1 MKKIKFLMGLHCHQ
15 PVDNFGQIF
24 EEAYRKAYE
33 PFLATLERHPG
44 IKLSLHYS
52 GPVID
57 WFLKNRQGFIERI
70 IKLVDKGQVEILSGG
85 YYEPIVPMIPERDA
99 LGQME
104 MLTSFI
110 ETKLHRKP
118 TGFWLTERIWDPSIR
133 DVLKKTDMKYT
144 IVDDFHFKC
153 AGVKENKIFGHY
165 SVKGIENFSVFASVK
180 KLRYAM
186 PFRPV
191 SSTMDYIKGV
201 YEKEGAQSVTFADDC
216 EKFGLWPYTHDWV
229 YRKGWLDKLFTE
241 LEKSDF
247 IETATFSEALE
258 KDKSL
263 GEIEVPSSSYEEMF
277 NWSGG
282 DFNNF
287 FKKYS
292 ESDLMRRRMLHLSE
306 KLSTTSEKE
315 ARNELYKAQS
325 NCAYWH
331 GVFGGVYLTH
341 LRQGIYSHMIKA
353 ERAID
358 KKNGKCKIEKA
369 DLRGEYKN
377 SICLKNDNIAVFI
390 NPDYA
395 GAIFEIDYKPTP
407 YNLVNTISRRFET
420 YHRKLIKNRKLN
432 VGKLK
437 KDADKDDAVDL
448 YDVLGVRGR
457 NLRRFLSYDSYNR
470 FSFMCHVMKSSASLK
485 DFMKSD
491 HVDTSEN
498 SLFGPFKQS
507 VEDKKDGI
515 AVCMERN
522 GEIKTREG
530 SCALKLK
537 KCVIVEKG
545 SEIFIKLFLKNV
557 SDKKVEIIFGV
568 EFNWSVRDESF
579 MRPKRIRNVKNMT
592 IKDRYSNLKINYFF
606 EKPMGLWSFPV
617 YTLNESERGLDKGF
631 QEISQIF
638 YKKLVMKQGSE
649 FLLEGKINISV

>member
-1 MKKIKFLMGLHCHQ
+1 M
-15 PVDNFGQIF
+15 DNFGQIF
-24 EEAYRKAYE
+24 GEAYRKAYE
-33 PFLATLERHPG
+33 PFLATLERHPD

-52 GPVID
+52 GPVMD

-70 IKLVDKGQVEILSGG
+70 RKLIDKGQIEILAGG
-85 YYEPIVPMIPERDA
+85 YYEPIIPMIPETDA
-99 LGQME
+99 IGQME
-104 MLTSFI
+104 MLVSSI
-110 ETKLHRKP
+110 ETNLHQKP
-118 TGFWLTERIWDPSIR
+118 TGFWLTERVWDPSIR
-133 DVLKKTDMKYT
+133 DVLKKISMKYT

-153 AGVKENKIFGHY
+153 AGVKEDKIFGHY
-165 SVKGIENFSVFASVK
+165 SIKGLKDFSVFASVK
-180 KLRYAM
+180 KLRYTM

-191 SSTMDYIKGV
+191 SSTMDYIKSV
-201 YEKEGAQSVTFADDC
+201 YEKEGALSVTFADDC

-263 GEIEVPSSSYEEMF
+263 GEIEMPNSSYEEMF

-287 FKKYS
+287 FKKYP

-306 KLSTTSEKE
+306 KVGTNNGKN
-315 ARNELYKAQS
+315 AKDELYKAQS

-331 GVFGGVYLTH
+331 GIFGGVYLTH
-341 LRQGIYSHMIKA
+341 LRQGVYSHMIKA
-353 ERAID
+353 DSAIE
-358 KKNGKCKIEKA
+358 KKSGKCEIEKA
-369 DLRGEYKN
+369 DLGGAYKN
-377 SICLKNDNIAVFI
+377 SICLKNDNLTVFI

-395 GAIFEIDYKPTP
+395 GAIFEIDYKPAS
-407 YNLVNTISRRFET
+407 YNLVSTISRRFET
-420 YHRKLIKNRKLN
+420 YHGKLTKNRKLN

-437 KDADKDDAVDL
+437 KDAEKKGPVDL

-457 NLRRFLSYDSYNR
+457 NLRRFLSYDPYNR
-470 FSFMCHVMKSSASLK
+470 FSFICHVMKPSASLRG
-485 DFMKSD
+485 FMKSE
-491 HVDTSEN
+491 HIDTSEN
-498 SLFGPFKQS
+498 SLFGPFKQN
-507 VEDKKDGI
+507 VENSKDGI

-530 SCALKLK
+530 SCALKLN
-537 KCVIVEKG
+537 KCVIIEKG
-545 SEIFIKLFLKNV
+545 SEIFIKLFLKNI
-557 SDKKVEIIFGV
+557 SDKKVEMIFGV

-579 MRPKRIRNVKNMT
+579 MRPKNIRNVKNIT
-592 IKDRYSNLKINYFF
+592 IKDRYTNLKISYFF
-606 EKPMGLWSFPV
+606 EKSLNLWSFPV

-638 YKKLVMKQGSE
+638 HKKLVMKQGAE
-649 FLLEGKINISV
+649 FLLEGKIHISL